1 MLEPVTDTIFGNP
14 VFAGLAAFSATSV
27 TLAAVSWFASPV
39 FGCSRRR
46 AGWRGASGEIVLS
59 GRLSRWSRTVLSERT
74 TLSRK
79 GPAQGREDPRGKEI
93 LPSIDFEALQRELDD
108 AFAPVG
114 RDRGKNL
121 MSGPDIVRAF
131 VGCLPPSECDDG
143 GGLRPC

>member
-1 MLEPVTDTIFGNP
+1 MLEPVTDTIFGDP

-27 TLAAVSWFASPV
+27 TLAAVSWFSSPV

-46 AGWRGASGEIVLS
+46 AGRRGASGEIVLS

-114 RDRGKNL
+114 RDRGKT
-121 MSGPDIVRAF
+121 
-131 VGCLPPSECDDG
+131 
-143 GGLRPC
+143 